1 MNLAKKLAKI
11 FSLIFLASFLA
22 SCDKGCVAADEFD
35 GKSVTVESNPGADK
49 IIGTY
54 NGDYDYVN
62 NDVTGGQKVEWT
74 QTGLRSN
81 GEQFLIQVTGQWTPW
96 FGEDTNPS
104 QLDELPSCNFCTKK
118 NGVANCICHR
128 TQVSVPEIGTDGYTK
143 VEANCSGADQNNPAK
158 CTCTT
163 NYGPATAYSAYHTP
177 LNYQDKYGKVK
188 SANEQEPCKYNGGM
202 GLYLGLFGRSG
213 NVTPVRIYHLFT
225 EEAVCDIGLDGNGK
239 CLDEN
244 GKDVT
249 KYLFRSANK
258 TIFVKDDK
266 QGKGNS
272 SDDDYFGRG
281 AIIHAPN
288 EEVKMIIYD
297 SYYLDNTGSYNAT
310 FFNGVGS
317 SKGTGLLEFLVSL
330 IEDTVMGEESC
341 VSNPDAD
348 KKNCVREGGVIEFM
362 YKAIVMDSDF
372 IKALHVILALY
383 ISFYG
388 IATLI
393 GVAEI
398 NKKELTSRIIKIGLI
413 ILFTTASS
421 WTLYNEII
429 VKFFVDSMNYVI
441 GMFMDLSDSNLD
453 SQTSSILISQI
464 DRATDNSNSTRF
476 SFIDLTITKLL
487 SAAAAKKIF
496 SLFFNSLFGLLY
508 IFVIY
513 FLIAAFIYVMLLAA
527 TFYVVNLMKM
537 VVVLSLGPVFMCFS
551 LFSQTNPIFKRWIS
565 YLGSRSLEIV
575 IMFII
580 LYNFV
585 VLIDQ
590 KFVALLYYKTCYE
603 LWGLP
608 SLKIGI
614 YKAYIDRS
622 LVSWCTDFIALGGLI
637 FITKLII
644 DKIPS
649 VAGYLITIGGDA
661 NKDVDNIVRGQSS
674 MNLAGRIMGGGK
686 DPSGGSERGV
696 LGFANFA
703 AEKGFGAAKFSAG
716 AVVQGGTQVLR
727 ATGASALIDKILA
740 PLPNSPRSMYRNKII
755 DTAIDQAKKDATAK
769 GLTGVKADLFVRQ
782 QTISAM
788 QTKMYRGENPPN
800 KAKAFDPSGMKL
812 AGVNMTSVLARL
824 DDKLVKEPLK
834 AFIKEEAA
842 KQKSAASSL
851 TGDALKKELRDK
863 TNEWA
868 EKNLSG
874 GKKAIEK
881 HLGKME
887 DLIKKQSRMTT
898 SESAKSF
905 AGDKEGQN
913 KYLQHLKDNEF
924 KNQQKMEA
932 RKGKLGETAYRIG
945 SFVSSVVNRNDSN
958 NPTKQREIFLRKVEK
973 NERKAEAVKV
983 EGERIAKNAAEGK
996 SNILRY
1002 FDPRNVSLG
1011 DIRDRATGD
1020 LVFGRWFERDK
1031 VNKFNKETDD
1041 RVLRDTL
1048 SDSDKRFKQDQD
1060 ATNKRYDK
1068 KIGELLGTEAAAKS
1082 KIEQNNKE
1090 YEEKV
1095 KGGAL
1100 NKQREKDLKKEKEG
1114 KNALCEEMIKKS
1126 SKDREDLGVEREK
1139 SLKEIDDKMKLFESQ
1154 KEAFFKE
1161 QVRQNSLKDI
1171 EDKFKEIEA
1180 LRNGK
1185 NEEDKLKA
1193 EKMQQELLQKANS
1206 DYERVKEEQAK
1217 ARQSIIEAGNDKER
1231 ADRLRELGGEGAITK
1246 GLNGINIDGRKTSL
1260 LEESSRLQYVN
1271 ERIEKDVKDRFE
1283 ASRNSESS
1291 VKQLRDSGSIFGKK
1305 HAEKRYVSERVN
1317 KFQKDVENIRKE
1329 QIAREYQESYDRR
1342 RGAEIES
1349 ERTARTA
1356 EKAQREAKFAEEKIS
1371 KLQKEAQ
1378 ENAEKI
1384 AALEKA
1390 AKEFQT
1396 IAVIG
1401 STPQEQE
1408 RQFAKL
1414 KAQEEANNRSLVNAQ
1429 RKAESLKKD
1438 IALAQKKSTQIKKIQ
1453 NLEKDIGKLNEEIL
1467 KSEREL
1473 SVVRSELISATNQRK
1488 MDLEQQQKDA
1498 EERSIAS
1505 QKALYQLRKTAELG
1519 DSIHLFREA
1528 KLNSE
1533 REVSDLSSDPA
1544 YLEHQ
1549 RNIKDAKKE
1558 FFDQYELFSNSG
1570 DKRDSIVLSNDAS
1583 NLSDANLE
1591 MHVSVKNLKKTI
1603 EDNEKNGVQTSESTI
1618 EAYNKA
1624 LEISN
1629 SATNL
1634 RNNIKELRKA
1644 QKALKFVQ
1652 ISNKKL
1658 FADSEEDLENLSEP
1672 QKEEEERVERALIK
1686 AEKDVEES
1694 KQEFAKLREEY
1705 IKNKLADIQEGL
1717 KRTQEEAAINAARI
1731 TENEERLK
1739 SFAMAAVI
1747 GNTPEERNAH
1757 SLELAKQ
1764 EADIKKEISDAKFVA
1779 EELRRKEELAKAEIA
1794 YIETREDLKR
1804 QNSIKSFGNK
1814 DLEVRLAGLQ
1824 DEERNALSNVADL
1837 EKKFKEVRDSVV
1849 GDGQEERDAHLAQKA
1864 NAEENLKAA
1873 RVIAE
1878 LSQINA
1884 KLAETRIGYI
1894 KLMKTATDE
1903 IYEAFTNLQNSKTG
1917 LDVARS
1923 NSDYVNRKQEV
1934 QEARNRAEEARDA
1947 ITEAEKEQKRL
1958 QEGVDIKEAR
1968 EGLKRMDLEDKI
1980 FAKSIEKISLNEAA
1994 FDLDSAIAAT
2004 ISLQEEL
2011 TSRNKKALELQADIN
2026 QIQGKISEIE
2036 DDADSVAIKSKLVR
2050 EVLESQ
2056 IEIRKINDERLT
2068 IQVEIDE
2075 AKKLEFIKGMHYNIC
2090 RSEEG
2095 CDKARE
2101 EYVKFQNYSNGK
2113 YETPEA
2119 ISERERLL
2127 HNIYQADQR
2136 LKYDQYEFL
2145 KTQVDASGHA
2155 NLEIDEAEKFA
2166 TDPESWDN
2174 IRNKTEEISR
2184 VLDEIDEKKSL
2195 SDYLKAA
2202 SENAQA
2208 ESESKGVE
2216 FKVYSLSSDKVQANA
2231 RARLAKLDKNVRE
2244 SELLSLKSKDENSL
2258 TSAEK
2263 IRISVLEQEV
2273 DKFEQDA
2280 KKYES
2285 EAEKIES
2292 QISSLSS
2299 S

>member
-22 SCDKGCVAADEFD
+22 SCDQGCVAADEFD
-35 GKSVTVESNPGADK
+35 GKSVTVESNPGAEK

-54 NGDYDYVN
+54 NGDYDPVN

-81 GEQFLIQVTGQWTPW
+81 GEQFLIQVTGEWTPW
-96 FGEDTNPS
+96 FGDETDSN
-104 QLDELPSCNFCTKK
+104 QLDELPACNFCTKK
-118 NGVANCICHR
+118 NGVDNCICR
-128 TQVSVPEIGTDGYTK
+128 RDQVSEPEIGSDGYTP
-143 VEANCSGADQNNPAK
+143 VVANCSGIDQDDPAK

-163 NYGPATAYSAYHTP
+163 SFGVATAYTAYHIP
-177 LNYQDKYGKVK
+177 LNYEDKEGNVK
-188 SANEQEPCKYNGGM
+188 PANEQEPCKYTGGV
-202 GLYLGLFGRSG
+202 GLYIGLFGRSG

-225 EEAVCDIGLDGNGK
+225 EEAICDIGLDSDGK
-239 CLDEN
+239 CLDED

-249 KYLFRSANK
+249 KYLFRSAND
-258 TIFVKDDK
+258 TIFVKDDN
-266 QGKGNS
+266 QGTGNA
-272 SDDDYFGRG
+272 SDDDSYGAG
-281 AIIHAPN
+281 AIMHAPN
-288 EEVKMIIYD
+288 EAVKMIIYD
-297 SYYLDNTGSYNAT
+297 SYYLDNTGSYNVT

-317 SKGTGLLEFLVSL
+317 TKGSGLLEFLVSL
-330 IEDTVMGEESC
+330 IEDTVMGEQSC
-341 VSNPDAD
+341 ASDPNTGE
-348 KKNCVREGGVIEFM
+348 KNCVREGGVIEFM

-372 IKALHVILALY
+372 IRALHVILALY

-398 NKKELTSRIIKIGLI
+398 NKKELTSRIIKIGLV

-464 DRATDNSNSTRF
+464 DRATDTSNSTRF

-487 SAAAAKKIF
+487 SSATAKKIF
-496 SLFFNSLFGLLY
+496 GLFFESLFGLLY

-590 KFVALLYYKTCYE
+590 KFVALLYYETCYE

-614 YKAYIDRS
+614 YKAHIDRS
-622 LVSWCTDFIALGGLI
+622 LVAWCTDFIALGGLI

-644 DKIPS
+644 DQIPS

-661 NKDVDNIVRGQSS
+661 NKDADNIGRGQSS

-696 LGFANFA
+696 LGFANLA

-727 ATGASALIDKILA
+727 ATGASALIDKISS
-740 PLPNSPRSMYRNKII
+740 PLPNSPRTMYRNKII
-755 DTAIDQAKKDATAK
+755 DTAIKGAKEEATKK
-769 GLTGVKADLFVRQ
+769 GLTGVKADLFIRQ

-788 QTKMYRGENPPN
+788 QTKMYRGENQPN
-800 KAKAFDPSGMKL
+800 KAKIFDPSGMKL

-842 KQKSAASSL
+842 KQKSTASSL

-863 TNEWA
+863 ANAWA
-868 EKNLSG
+868 ESNLSG

-881 HLGKME
+881 HLSKFE
-887 DLIKKQSRMTT
+887 DLVKKQSRMTT
-898 SESAKSF
+898 SEAAKAF
-905 AGDKEGQN
+905 AGDEKGQN
-913 KYLQHLKDNEF
+913 RYLQHLKDNEF
-924 KNQQKMEA
+924 RNQQKMAERQEKMA
-932 RKGKLGETAYRIG
+932 EKKGKFGETAYRIG
-945 SFVSSVVNRNDSN
+945 NAAHRVGSFVSSIVNRNESN

-973 NERKAEAVKV
+973 NERKANVAE
-983 EGERIAKNAAEGK
+983 ENAK
-996 SNILRY
+996 LTRLQY
-1002 FDPRNVSLG
+1002 FDPRRISPSNLW
-1011 DIRDRATGD
+1011 DRATGD

-1031 VNKFNKETDD
+1031 VNKLNKETDD
-1041 RVLRDTL
+1041 KVLRDTI
-1048 SDSDKRFKQDQD
+1048 SDADKRFKQDKA
-1060 ATNKRYDK
+1060 ATAESYDK
-1068 KIGELLGTEAAAKS
+1068 KISELQYKQEVYKS
-1082 KIEQNNKE
+1082 EIEKNNKE
-1090 YEEKV
+1090 YQDKV
-1095 KGGAL
+1095 SEGSL
-1100 NKQREKDLKKEKEG
+1100 NKQRERDLEKEKDR
-1114 KNALCEEMIKKS
+1114 KNAKHEEAIKKL
-1126 SKDREDLGVEREK
+1126 SKDREDLVAEREK
-1139 SLKEIDDKMKLFESQ
+1139 SLQEIEEKNKEFASK
-1154 KEAFFKE
+1154 KEEFFKD
-1161 QVRQNSLKDI
+1161 QLRQNSQKDI
-1171 EDKFKEIEA
+1171 EDKFREIES
-1180 LRNGK
+1180 LRNSK
-1185 NEEDKLKA
+1185 NEEDRLKA
-1193 EKMQQELLQKANS
+1193 ERMQQELLQKANS

-1231 ADRLRELGGEGAITK
+1231 ADRLRELGGEGAVTK
-1246 GLNGINIDGRKTSL
+1246 GLNEINIDGRKTTL
-1260 LEESSRLQYVN
+1260 LEETSRLQYVN

-1283 ASRNSESS
+1283 ASRNSEAS

-1317 KFQKDVENIRKE
+1317 KFKKDVENIRKE

-1356 EKAQREAKFAEEKIS
+1356 EKAQREAKFIEEKIS

-1384 AALEKA
+1384 VALEKT

-1396 IAVIG
+1396 VAVIG
-1401 STPQEQE
+1401 STPQERE
-1408 RQFAKL
+1408 KQFVKL
-1414 KAQEEANNRSLVNAQ
+1414 KTQEEANNRSLVNAQ

-1453 NLEKDIGKLNEEIL
+1453 NLEKDVGKLNEEIL

-1498 EERSIAS
+1498 EERSIAA
-1505 QKALYQLRKTAELG
+1505 QKALYQLRKTAELE
-1519 DSIHLFREA
+1519 DSIALFRES
-1528 KLNSE
+1528 KINSE
-1533 REVSDLSSDPA
+1533 REVSDLNSDPA

-1549 RNIKDAKKE
+1549 RNVKNAKND
-1558 FFDQYELFSNSG
+1558 FSDQYESFSKSE
-1570 DKRDSIVLSNDAS
+1570 DKRDHIVLSNEIS
-1583 NLSDANLE
+1583 NLRDDRAELDVG
-1591 MHVSVKNLKKTI
+1591 MRDLYKAIK
-1603 EDNEKNGVQTSESTI
+1603 DNESNGIKTPDSTI
-1618 EAYNKA
+1618 DVYNKA
-1624 LEISN
+1624 LEVKD
-1629 SATNL
+1629 SADNL
-1634 RNNIKELRKA
+1634 RDKMVQLRSA
-1644 QKALKFVQ
+1644 QKAVKYVQ
-1652 ISNKKL
+1652 INNKKL
-1658 FADSEEDLENLSEP
+1658 FAGSEEDFINLSEP
-1672 QKEEEERVERALIK
+1672 EKKEEERVARDLID
-1686 AEKDVEES
+1686 AEKALEEA
-1694 KQEFAKLREEY
+1694 KQEFSKLKEEY
-1705 IKNKLADIQEGL
+1705 AESKILDMKEGL
-1717 KRTQEEAAINAARI
+1717 KIVQEEVVINAAKI
-1731 TENEERLK
+1731 SENEERLK
-1739 SFAMAAVI
+1739 SFATAAVV
-1747 GNTPEERNAH
+1747 GNTPEERANHFAALA
-1757 SLELAKQ
+1757 LE
-1764 EADIKKEISDAKFVA
+1764 EAAIKKELADEKFVA
-1779 EELRRKEELAKAEIA
+1779 EELRREEEIIKSELI
-1794 YIETREDLKR
+1794 YFETRER
-1804 QNSIKSFGNK
+1804 IKK
-1814 DLEVRLAGLQ
+1814 QKTVEELEVELNKLGT
-1824 DEERNALSNVADL
+1824 ERNNSLNNISAL
-1837 EKKFKEVRDSVV
+1837 EKKFKEAYAPSVENT
-1849 GDGQEERDAHLAQKA
+1849 QEEKDIYLAQK
-1864 NAEENLKAA
+1864 ENVKKDLHIA
-1873 RVIAE
+1873 RVIDHKLE
-1878 LSQINA
+1878 MN
-1884 KLAETRIGYI
+1884 KRLAETRANQI
-1894 KLMKTATDE
+1894 KLVEKAE
-1903 IYEAFTNLQNSKTG
+1903 VGIEEESKNLHQSMER
-1917 LDVARS
+1917 LDVARL
-1923 NSDYVNRKQEV
+1923 DPYYVNKKQEI
-1934 QEARNRAEEARDA
+1934 QEAKNREDEAKDA
-1947 ITEAEKEQKRL
+1947 IADAEKEQKRL
-1958 QEGVDIKEAR
+1958 QDGVDIKEAR

-1980 FAKSIEKISLNEAA
+1980 FTKSIEKISLNEAA
-1994 FDLDSAIAAT
+1994 FDLDSARAVT

-2011 TSRNKKALELQADIN
+2011 NSRDKKALELQAHIN
-2026 QIQGKISEIE
+2026 QIQGQISDIE
-2036 DDADSVAIKSKLVR
+2036 NDAASVAIKNKLVR
-2050 EVLESQ
+2050 EVVEAQ
-2056 IEIRKINDERLT
+2056 TEIIKIKGAKQDMQN
-2068 IQVEIDE
+2068 EIDE

-2090 RSEEG
+2090 RSEEA

-2101 EYVKFQNYSNGK
+2101 EYVKFQNDSNGK
-2113 YETPEA
+2113 YETPEE

-2127 HNIYQADQR
+2127 HSIYQADQR

-2145 KTQVDASGHA
+2145 KTQGDASGHV
-2155 NLEIDEAEKFA
+2155 NLEIDEAEKFT

-2174 IRNKTEEISR
+2174 IRNKTEEINR

-2202 SENAQA
+2202 SDHAK
-2208 ESESKGVE
+2208 SESQTAE
-2216 FKVYSLSSDKVQANA
+2216 FKLYSLSSDKAQVDA
-2231 RARLAKLDKNVRE
+2231 RVKLAKLDRNVRK
-2244 SELLSLKSKDENSL
+2244 SELASLKAKDENSL
-2258 TSAEK
+2258 TNAEK
-2263 IRISVLEQEV
+2263 IRISVLEQEI
-2273 DKFEQDA
+2273 DRYDQDA

-2285 EAEKIES
+2285 KAQEIEG
-2292 QISSLSS
+2292 QISSLGSS
-2299 S
+2299 

>member
-96 FGEDTNPS
+96 FGEDTNSS
-104 QLDELPSCNFCTKK
+104 QLDELQSCNFCTKK

-128 TQVSVPEIGTDGYTK
+128 TQVSVPEIGSDGYTP
-143 VEANCSGADQNNPAK
+143 VVANCSGGDQDDPAK

-188 SANEQEPCKYNGGM
+188 SPNEQEPCKYNGGM

-249 KYLFRSANK
+249 KYLFRSANN

-266 QGKGNS
+266 QGTGNS
-272 SDDDYFGRG
+272 SDNDNFGAG
-281 AIIHAPN
+281 AIMHAPN

-317 SKGTGLLEFLVSL
+317 AKGSGLLEFLVSL

-341 VSNPDAD
+341 VSDSETG

-372 IKALHVILALY
+372 IRALHVILALY

-441 GMFMDLSDSNLD
+441 GMFMDLSDSSLD

-464 DRATDNSNSTRF
+464 DRATDTSNSTRF

-644 DKIPS
+644 DQIPS

-661 NKDVDNIVRGQSS
+661 NKDGDNVGRGQSS
-674 MNLAGRIMGGGK
+674 MNLAGRIMGGGE

-696 LGFANFA
+696 LGFANLA
-703 AEKGFGAAKFSAG
+703 AEKGFGAAKYSAG

-788 QTKMYRGENPPN
+788 QTKMYRGEN
-800 KAKAFDPSGMKL
+800 KAGGGPKTFDPSGMKL
-812 AGVNMTSVLARL
+812 VGVNMTSVLARL
-824 DDKLVKEPLK
+824 DDKLVKEPLE
-834 AFIKEEAA
+834 AFIKDEAA
-842 KQKSAASSL
+842 KQKNTASSL

-898 SESAKSF
+898 SESAKAF

-924 KNQQKMEA
+924 KNQQKTKARAEKMEEK
-932 RKGKLGETAYRIG
+932 KGKFGETAYRIGDAAHRVG
-945 SFVSSVVNRNDSN
+945 SFVSSVVNRNEYN

-973 NERKAEAVKV
+973 NERKTKVAE
-983 EGERIAKNAAEGK
+983 ENAK
-996 SNILRY
+996 LTRLQY
-1002 FDPRNVSLG
+1002 FDPRRISLSNLW
-1011 DIRDRATGD
+1011 DRATGD
-1020 LVFGRWFERDK
+1020 LVFGRWFDRSN
-1031 VNKFNKETDD
+1031 VNKLNKEIDD
-1041 RVLRDTL
+1041 KVLRDAI
-1048 SDSDKRFKQDQD
+1048 SDADKRFKQDKA
-1060 ATNKRYDK
+1060 ATAESYNK
-1068 KIGELLGTEAAAKS
+1068 KISELKHEQAAYESEIK
-1082 KIEQNNKE
+1082 KNNEE
-1090 YEEKV
+1090 YQDKV
-1095 KGGAL
+1095 SSGAL
-1100 NKQREKDLKKEKEG
+1100 NKQRAIDLKKEKDG
-1114 KNALCEEMIKKS
+1114 KNAKYEEVIKKL
-1126 SKDREDLGVEREK
+1126 SKDREDLVVEREK
-1139 SLKEIDDKMKLFESQ
+1139 SLQEIEEKNKEFASKKEEFFKDQLKQNSQ
-1154 KEAFFKE
+1154 KDTEYE
-1161 QVRQNSLKDI
+1161 
-1171 EDKFKEIEA
+1171 FKEIES
-1180 LRNGK
+1180 LRNSK

-1193 EKMQQELLQKANS
+1193 ETMQQELLQKANS
-1206 DYERVKEEQAK
+1206 DYERVKEEQSK
-1217 ARQSIIEAGNDKER
+1217 VRQSIIEARNDKER
-1231 ADRLRELGGEGAITK
+1231 ADILRKLGGEGFVTK
-1246 GLNGINIDGRKTSL
+1246 GLNEIDIDGRKTTL
-1260 LEESSRLQYVN
+1260 LDETSRFQYIN
-1271 ERIEKDVKDRFE
+1271 ERIEKDARDRFE
-1283 ASRNSESS
+1283 ASRNLEAS
-1291 VKQLRDSGSIFGKK
+1291 VKQLRDSDSIFGKK
-1305 HAEKRYVSERVN
+1305 YAEKRYVSERVN
-1317 KFQKDVENIRKE
+1317 SFQKDVENIRKE

-1349 ERTARTA
+1349 ERATRTA
-1356 EKAQREAKFAEEKIS
+1356 EKAQREAKFIEEKIS

-1384 AALEKA
+1384 AALEKT

-1396 IAVIG
+1396 VAVIG
-1401 STPQEQE
+1401 NTPQERE
-1408 RQFAKL
+1408 KQFVKL
-1414 KAQEEANNRSLVNAQ
+1414 KTQEEANNRSLVNAQ

-1453 NLEKDIGKLNEEIL
+1453 NLEKDIGKLNEDIL

-1533 REVSDLSSDPA
+1533 REISDLS
-1544 YLEHQ
+1544 
-1549 RNIKDAKKE
+1549 
-1558 FFDQYELFSNSG
+1558 
-1570 DKRDSIVLSNDAS
+1570 
-1583 NLSDANLE
+1583 
-1591 MHVSVKNLKKTI
+1591 
-1603 EDNEKNGVQTSESTI
+1603 
-1618 EAYNKA
+1618 
-1624 LEISN
+1624 
-1629 SATNL
+1629 
-1634 RNNIKELRKA
+1634 
-1644 QKALKFVQ
+1644 
-1652 ISNKKL
+1652 
-1658 FADSEEDLENLSEP
+1658 
-1672 QKEEEERVERALIK
+1672 
-1686 AEKDVEES
+1686 
-1694 KQEFAKLREEY
+1694 
-1705 IKNKLADIQEGL
+1705 
-1717 KRTQEEAAINAARI
+1717 
-1731 TENEERLK
+1731 
-1739 SFAMAAVI
+1739 
-1747 GNTPEERNAH
+1747 
-1757 SLELAKQ
+1757 
-1764 EADIKKEISDAKFVA
+1764 
-1779 EELRRKEELAKAEIA
+1779 
-1794 YIETREDLKR
+1794 
-1804 QNSIKSFGNK
+1804 
-1814 DLEVRLAGLQ
+1814 
-1824 DEERNALSNVADL
+1824 
-1837 EKKFKEVRDSVV
+1837 
-1849 GDGQEERDAHLAQKA
+1849 
-1864 NAEENLKAA
+1864 
-1873 RVIAE
+1873 
-1878 LSQINA
+1878 
-1884 KLAETRIGYI
+1884 
-1894 KLMKTATDE
+1894 
-1903 IYEAFTNLQNSKTG
+1903 
-1917 LDVARS
+1917 S

-1968 EGLKRMDLEDKI
+1968 EGLKKMDLEDKI
-1980 FAKSIEKISLNEAA
+1980 FTKSIEKISLNEAA

-2036 DDADSVAIKSKLVR
+2036 DDADSAAIKSKLVR

-2145 KTQVDASGHA
+2145 KTQADASGHA
-2155 NLEIDEAEKFA
+2155 NLEIDEAEKFT

-2174 IRNKTEEISR
+2174 IRNKTEEINR

-2231 RARLAKLDKNVRE
+2231 RARLAKLDKNVRK

>member
-143 VEANCSGADQNNPAK
+143 VDANCSGVDQDDPAK

-213 NVTPVRIYHLFT
+213 NVTPVRIYHLFA

-249 KYLFRSANK
+249 KYLFRSANN

-266 QGKGNS
+266 QGTGNS
-272 SDDDYFGRG
+272 LDNDYFGAG

-317 SKGTGLLEFLVSL
+317 AKGTGLLEFLVSL

-341 VSNPDAD
+341 VSNPDAG

-464 DRATDNSNSTRF
+464 DRATDTNNSTRF

-661 NKDVDNIVRGQSS
+661 NKDVDNIGRGQSS

-696 LGFANFA
+696 LGFANLA

-727 ATGASALIDKILA
+727 ATGASALIDKISA

-842 KQKSAASSL
+842 KQKSATSSL

-881 HLGKME
+881 HLGKFE

-898 SESAKSF
+898 SEAAKAF

-924 KNQQKMEA
+924 KNQQKMAERQEKMA
-932 RKGKLGETAYRIG
+932 EKKGKLGETAYRIG
-945 SFVSSVVNRNDSN
+945 DAAHRVGSFVSSVVNRNESN

-973 NERKAEAVKV
+973 NERKADV
-983 EGERIAKNAAEGK
+983 AKENAK
-996 SNILRY
+996 MTRLQKLNPLNISPSNLW
-1002 FDPRNVSLG
+1002 
-1011 DIRDRATGD
+1011 DRATGD

-1114 KNALCEEMIKKS
+1114 KNALYEEMIKKS

-1161 QVRQNSLKDI
+1161 QLRQNSLKDI

-1185 NEEDKLKA
+1185 NEEGKLKA
-1193 EKMQQELLQKANS
+1193 ERMQQELLQKANS

-1231 ADRLRELGGEGAITK
+1231 ADRLRKLGGEGAVTK
-1246 GLNGINIDGRKTSL
+1246 GLNKINIDGRKTTL

-1271 ERIEKDVKDRFE
+1271 ERIEKDAKDRFE
-1283 ASRNSESS
+1283 ASRNSEAS

-1349 ERTARTA
+1349 ERAARTA
-1356 EKAQREAKFAEEKIS
+1356 EKAQRQVKFSEEKIS
-1371 KLQKEAQ
+1371 KLEKEAQ

-1384 AALEKA
+1384 AAFEKI
-1390 AKEFQT
+1390 AKDFQN
-1396 IAVIG
+1396 IPVIG
-1401 STPQEQE
+1401 NTPQERE
-1408 RQFAKL
+1408 KQFAKL
-1414 KAQEEANNRSLVNAQ
+1414 TAQELENKRNLANAQ

-1438 IALAQKKSTQIKKIQ
+1438 IALTQKKLAQVKKTQ

-1473 SVVRSELISATNQRK
+1473 TALRSELVSATNQRK
-1488 MDLEQQQKDA
+1488 MELEQRQKDI
-1498 EERSIAS
+1498 EERSAS
-1505 QKALYQLRKTAELG
+1505 SYKALYQLRKTTELE
-1519 DSIHLFREA
+1519 DNIALFRES
-1528 KLNSE
+1528 KINSE
-1533 REVSDLSSDPA
+1533 REVSDLSSDQA
-1544 YLEHQ
+1544 YLEHRSNM
-1549 RNIKDAKKE
+1549 RNAKNDFADK
-1558 FFDQYELFSNSG
+1558 YESLSNSEYKINHINLG
-1570 DKRDSIVLSNDAS
+1570 NEAS
-1583 NLSDANLE
+1583 NLSDDNLE
-1591 MHVSVKNLKKTI
+1591 IRSNLKNLDKVIKYNEENGIKTP
-1603 EDNEKNGVQTSESTI
+1603 ESTI
-1618 EAYNKA
+1618 EAYKKA
-1624 LEISN
+1624 LEISD
-1629 SATNL
+1629 SATDL
-1634 RNNIKELRKA
+1634 RNKIKELRAA
-1644 QKALKFVQ
+1644 QKVAKFVQ
-1652 ISNKKL
+1652 ISNKKF
-1658 FADSEEDLENLSEP
+1658 FADSEEDFINLSKP
-1672 QKEEEERVERALIK
+1672 QQKEEERVTRDLVN
-1686 AEKDVEES
+1686 AEKALQES
-1694 KQEFAKLREEY
+1694 RLKFYELREEY
-1705 IKNKLADIQEGL
+1705 VKNKLSDIQELL
-1717 KRTQEEAAINAARI
+1717 KKVQEDTAINAARI
-1731 TENEERLK
+1731 SENEDRLK
-1739 SFAMAAVI
+1739 SFATAAVV

-1764 EADIKKEISDAKFVA
+1764 ETDIKKEISDAKFVA
-1779 EELRRKEELAKAEIA
+1779 EELKIKEELTKAEIN
-1794 YIETREDLKR
+1794 YIKTREELKSEISLKNFDR
-1804 QNSIKSFGNK
+1804 NK
-1814 DLEVRLAGLQ
+1814 GLEVSLARLQ
-1824 DEERNALSNVADL
+1824 NEPDNALSNVLDL
-1837 EKKFKEVRDSVV
+1837 EKKFKEARDSFSA
-1849 GDGQEERDAHLAQKA
+1849 DGKGERDVRL
-1864 NAEENLKAA
+1864 AEENLNA
-1873 RVIAE
+1873 
-1878 LSQINA
+1878 A
-1884 KLAETRIGYI
+1884 KLAEARIDYFKLI
-1894 KLMKTATDE
+1894 KTVADE
-1903 IYEAFTNLQNSKTG
+1903 YGEASKNLHQSTER
-1917 LDVARS
+1917 LDLARLD
-1923 NSDYVNRKQEV
+1923 SDYVNRKQEI
-1934 QEARNRAEEARDA
+1934 QEAKNREEEAKEA
-1947 ITEAEKEQKRL
+1947 IAEAEKEQKRL
-1958 QEGVDIKEAR
+1958 QDGFDIKEAR
-1968 EGLKRMDLEDKI
+1968 EGLKKMDLEDKI
-1980 FAKSIEKISLNEAA
+1980 FTKSIEKISLNEAA
-1994 FDLDSAIAAT
+1994 FDLDVAVAT
-2004 ISLQEEL
+2004 TSSFQEEFNI
-2011 TSRNKKALELQADIN
+2011 RDKKALELQAHIN
-2026 QIQGKISEIE
+2026 QVQGQINDIE
-2036 DDADSVAIKSKLVR
+2036 NDAASVAIKNKLVR
-2050 EVLESQ
+2050 EVVEAQTEIKKIDGARSAMQ
-2056 IEIRKINDERLT
+2056 NEIE
-2068 IQVEIDE
+2068 E

-2195 SDYLKAA
+2195 SDYLKAT

-2231 RARLAKLDKNVRE
+2231 RARLAKLDKNVRK

-2263 IRISVLEQEV
+2263 IRISVLEQEI
-2273 DKFEQDA
+2273 DRFDQDA

-2285 EAEKIES
+2285 KAQEIDS
-2292 QISSLSS
+2292 QITSLKAS
-2299 S
+2299 